1 MNMIKNFLFYTL
13 FFFVFIHHCQTE
25 PAKKQAP
32 KATKPSYEQF
42 KQYIQKRRVQF
53 YQKYVQSSDS
63 AEKEKIIE
71 QSREYLFK
79 VFVDSLL
86 PYWYGTPWDFN
97 GVTREPGKGSIACG
111 SFVVFTLQDAGF
123 KIPTKLLQLASEKI
137 IKYLSQPEDIRRFP
151 NSAPM
156 QKIEQWLRQKGE
168 GLYIVGLDCHV
179 GFIINK
185 NGKLSFCHS
194 SYFNPPLMVVNQDFN
209 EESPLT
215 YSRYRVIGKIFS
227 NEMMKNWLL
236 GKPITLSP

>member
-1 MNMIKNFLFYTL
+1 MKTLNIKFLLGIILLT
-13 FFFVFIHHCQTE
+13 FVFHCQTE
-25 PAKKQAP
+25 QAKKQAP
-32 KATKPSYEQF
+32 KTTKPSYEQF
-42 KQYIQKRRVQF
+42 KPNIQKRRLQF
-53 YQKYVQSSDS
+53 YQKYVQSSEP
-63 AEKEKIIE
+63 AEKEKIIN

-97 GVTREPGKGSIACG
+97 GITREPGKDSIACG

-137 IKYLSQPEDIRRFP
+137 IKYLSQPKDIRRFP

-156 QKIEQWLRQKGE
+156 QKIEQWLRQKGD

-185 NGKLSFCHS
+185 NRKLSFCHS
-194 SYFNPPLMVVNQDFN
+194 SYFDPPLMVVNQDFN
-209 EESPLT
+209 EGSPLN

-227 NEMMKNWLL
+227 NEMLRKWFL
-236 GKPITLSP
+236 GQPVKR